1 MKKIFK
7 LGNKVI
13 NEKNPTYIIAEV
25 GVNHNGDINIARKL
39 IKEAKLAGADCI
51 KFQTFSS
58 SKLVSKTASKAKYQ
72 KLTTNNKE
80 TQYSMLKNL
89 ELSKDDHIKLL
100 NFCKKEKITFLS
112 PPYNFD
118 DVDFLDKIGVSG
130 FKLASMHLTEHFYLQ
145 YISKKNKPFILSTGM
160 SNLKDVESTIKFLNQ
175 KRIFNYSLLQCTTNY
190 PTLDNEANINV
201 IKTFKDRYKC
211 VIGYSDHTQN
221 PLSCPIAVSLGAKI
235 IEKHFTLDK
244 QMSGP
249 DHSSSMNPLEF
260 KKMVTAIRDTE
271 VLLGSKNKFKNKS
284 EAMNEINMKRS
295 IVARVDISKGSKIKY
310 SMIDFMRPFNG
321 LKPNEIKN
329 LIGKEAKYNIKRF
342 TKIKKNYL
350 KNK

>member
-112 PPYNFD
+112 TPYNFD

-145 YISKKNKPFILSTGM
+145 YISKKINLLSYQLVCPILRM
-160 SNLKDVESTIKFLNQ
+160 LNQ
-175 KRIFNYSLLQCTTNY
+175 QSNSLIRKEFLITPCFNAQLIILL
-190 PTLDNEANINV
+190 LIM
-201 IKTFKDRYKC
+201 
-211 VIGYSDHTQN
+211 
-221 PLSCPIAVSLGAKI
+221 
-235 IEKHFTLDK
+235 K
-244 QMSGP
+244 QILM
-249 DHSSSMNPLEF
+249 
-260 KKMVTAIRDTE
+260 
-271 VLLGSKNKFKNKS
+271 
-284 EAMNEINMKRS
+284 
-295 IVARVDISKGSKIKY
+295 
-310 SMIDFMRPFNG
+310 
-321 LKPNEIKN
+321 
-329 LIGKEAKYNIKRF
+329 
-342 TKIKKNYL
+342 
-350 KNK
+350 